1 MSALS
6 YSSTC
11 SSGRHIVACQH
22 VIHVLYT
29 RASLPVFLLRFSI
42 GVHALKLRQQHGQC
56 QNAYI
61 CVLLWGWFTKQSCMI
76 LGYGGR
82 SRRADGRKHADI
94 GWSGDIEY
102 RQGRRYRST
111 FGHLRA
117 RDAEIALQFW
127 EKLGII
133 VYNEERSSV
142 RFAKAE
148 YVELCGMN
156 KTKLRAHARDKGLS
170 SEGSKKTILDRVV
183 RHSRGEIVQGRAHA
197 SPRDRSFIKSSLNE
211 AQKLVKTVSEKK
223 RADGKHKS
231 RF

>member
-1 MSALS
+1 
-6 YSSTC
+6 
-11 SSGRHIVACQH
+11 
-22 VIHVLYT
+22 
-29 RASLPVFLLRFSI
+29 
-42 GVHALKLRQQHGQC
+42 
-56 QNAYI
+56 
-61 CVLLWGWFTKQSCMI
+61 MI

-231 RF
+231 RFLGKWHACVAKARKELGLAPNAKFTKGTPLYKMATELMAAHT